1 MLLARLAALVA
12 AAAISSP
19 TAAQD
24 VPEGPGH
31 GAFTTRIGFY
41 DKSDGGDGNPFFDE
55 SLTVIEPVLIF
66 DYNVSDKT
74 SLSGTLSYDY
84 VSSASIDRLSMYPA
98 QSGASG
104 DNFIGGDLAMLYKY
118 SPDMRLGGHLGVATE
133 YDYTSLAFGTNIAW
147 DRQDKDATVSFSL
160 NGFLD
165 SIDVIRWNGVEEGS
179 DDRTSLAGTLKWY
192 QVLSPKAHG
201 EFGATVSRQSGFLET
216 AFNAVIVEDGV
227 TVPTFPFENGALGFE
242 INEELPDTRLRT
254 ALFGKARRLMTD
266 STSIELGGRIYND
279 DWGIT
284 AFDIE
289 PRIYQNLIKDKLD
302 LRLRYRYY
310 TQSAAD
316 DYIESLTTPLAIPK
330 FRTQDSDLADFD
342 SNTLGAKL
350 LWYLGSSN
358 SLDFGVDYVL
368 RSDGLD
374 HVFASFG
381 WRHVF

>member
-1 MLLARLAALVA
+1 MLLARTALPLLAVAL
-12 AAAISSP
+12 P
-19 TAAQD
+19 TSLAAQD

-31 GAFTTRIGFY
+31 GAYTTRIGFY
-41 DKSDGGDGNPFFDE
+41 DKPDSGDGNPFFDE

-74 SLSGTLSYDY
+74 SISGTLSYDY

-104 DNFIGGDLAMLYKY
+104 DNYIGGDLGVLYRY
-118 SPDMRLGGHLGVATE
+118 SPDVRLGGHLGVSTE
-133 YDYTSLAFGTNIAW
+133 YDYTSLAFGANVAW
-147 DRQDKDATVSFSL
+147 DRADKDATVSFSL
-160 NGFLD
+160 SGFLD

-179 DDRTSLAGTLKWY
+179 ESRTSFAGTVKWY
-192 QVLSPKAHG
+192 QVLTPRSHG
-201 EFGATVSRQSGFLET
+201 EFGATISRQSGFLET
-216 AFNAVIVEDGV
+216 AYNAVVVEDGV
-227 TVPTFPFENGALGFE
+227 TIPTFPFESGALGFE
-242 INEELPDTRLRT
+242 INEELPDSRLRT
-254 ALFGKARRLMTD
+254 ALFGKARRLFTE
-266 STSIELGGRIYND
+266 STSLQLGGRIYND

-284 AFDIE
+284 AFSLE
-289 PRIYQNLIKDKLD
+289 PRLYQNLVKDKLD

-316 DYIESLTTPLAIPK
+316 DFIKSLTTPLAIPE

-350 LWYLGSSN
+350 LWYLGKSN
-358 SLDFGVDYVL
+358 SIDFGVDYVL

-374 HVFASFG
+374 HVLASFG